1 MAYLEKQL
9 YTKRSTI
16 PGSGKGLFTKKSI
29 EKGKRIVE
37 YKGKITTWKKVNET
51 DTFNGYVYYI
61 NRNHVI
67 DARNNLKTFGR
78 YANDASGLSK
88 IKGIRNNSTYAKDGK
103 KVYIEAT
110 RNIEAG
116 EEILVSYSKGYWDVI
131 RENNRIEAKEKKE
144 KAKKKG

>member
-9 YTKRSTI
+9 YIKRSTI
-16 PGSGKGLFTKKSI
+16 PASGKGLFTKNKI
-29 EKGKRIVE
+29 EKGERIVE

-51 DTFNGYVYYI
+51 TIFNGYVYYI

-67 DARNNLKTFGR
+67 DASKNIKTFGR

-88 IKGIRNNSTYAKDGK
+88 IKGIRNNSTYVKDGEN
-103 KVYIEAT
+103 VYIDAT

-131 RENNRIEAKEKKE
+131 RENNRIEAREKKE
-144 KAKKKG
+144 EAKKKS